1 MYMNYNMLLN
11 YLKLME
17 KLSYDKQNNKMAKF
31 KIEYNIYIGDI
42 VVFND
47 NGVKRQGTV
56 QDVSQIPDIFVEG
69 YNDDNKYTR
78 WKLGIDSLEV
88 VFSDHDDSG
97 KYFSSEIAKEEPIE
111 FVHGENFY
119 DLIYT
124 YNQDET

>member
-1 MYMNYNMLLN
+1 M
-11 YLKLME
+11 
-17 KLSYDKQNNKMAKF
+17 
-31 KIEYNIYIGDI
+31 
-42 VVFND
+42 
-47 NGVKRQGTV
+47 

-78 WKLGIDSLEV
+78 WKFGIDSLEV

-119 DLIYT
+119 DLIFIHIIKMKHKYIFCCVILEIPQI
-124 YNQDET
+124 YN

>member
-1 MYMNYNMLLN
+1 MKLL
-11 YLKLME
+11 
-17 KLSYDKQNNKMAKF
+17 YDKQNNKMAKF

-78 WKLGIDSLEV
+78 
-88 VFSDHDDSG
+88 
-97 KYFSSEIAKEEPIE
+97 
-111 FVHGENFY
+111 
-119 DLIYT
+119 
-124 YNQDET
+124 